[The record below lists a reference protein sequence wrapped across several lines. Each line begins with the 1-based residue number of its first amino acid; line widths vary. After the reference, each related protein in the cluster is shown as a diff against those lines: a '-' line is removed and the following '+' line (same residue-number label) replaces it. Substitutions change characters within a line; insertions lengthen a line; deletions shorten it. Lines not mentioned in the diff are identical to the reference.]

1 MRGHKAGSRFVGWTD
16 ARVDILLTE
25 WRKGTTATRIAAVL
39 GGTSRNAVIGKAH
52 RMGLMSRES
61 PIKKIPA
68 TARPKPVIVEAPRE
82 ISAGMSK
89 WQREFFTQERIRII
103 RAGYNAATVKS
114 IGEISLTVGC
124 STASVARYAKEQGWT
139 HPHSSHSSRL
149 SASERAAK
157 FGQGHKPPQL
167 RSERLAARA
176 PITAPDSRRVTLADL
191 DRGQCHFPTSPHM
204 AGPGQHRF
212 CGAEVE
218 RNPDGS
224 QQIYCAFHHH
234 VATRPLVAPEE
245 READNNAARM
255 AAE

>member
-1 MRGHKAGSRFVGWTD
+1 MRRWRTLEWNEAQL
-16 ARVDILLTE
+16 ALLKRE
-25 WRKGTTATRIAAVL
+25 WEKGTYASAIARMIGGGATRSAI
-39 GGTSRNAVIGKAH
+39 IGKAS
-52 RMGLMSRES
+52 RMKLSARPS
-61 PIKKIPA
+61 PIRRGGRPVGSKKVKLTP
-68 TARPKPVIVEAPRE
+68 PSEFSP
-82 ISAGMSK
+82 GMSK
-89 WQREFFTQERIRII
+89 WQREFFTPERIRII

-114 IGEISLTVGC
+114 IGEISLRIGC

-176 PITAPDSRRVTLADL
+176 PITAPDSRRVSLADL

-218 RNPDGS
+218 RNADGS